1 MTAKLSAQAGT
12 DAYRRTLVDR
22 NRILKITDRRFHAA
36 WEEMRDAKLW
46 ITETVASECVRAR
59 SFANLGAL
67 RAAAAQACRTEPPGS
82 LEGLD
87 AAQEVWWIDEW
98 EAESGIVGLRRLDAE
113 QKRQRDALLRRMIP
127 GHFECATTDEVE
139 ELADARIVAETVTLG
154 EELLLSSNFNRIEV
168 DELNEWLRNGERGG
182 EGAGGGPIHL
192 VDGYIKECMEQ
203 TEAGRT
209 LGLKAVLAGFWPE
222 ERGAD
227 EDEIIANA
235 VTATGRM
242 QRKDAHL
249 NSTGEYL
256 ADRLTDLRWRDW
268 IVRTIEEMRAEGGV
282 RLQAAER
289 RHPKH
294 RPWER
299 KQYGDNTPE
308 LAKRLDE
315 ARWRYP
321 DGRIGFNVSD
331 TNTTYTIT
339 WTKGPG
345 EEAVVIGTAKNAAS
359 TAETLIICGLEPE
372 NNRIETVEALTQ
384 GRVMEIA
391 RQRAGG

>member
-12 DAYRRTLVDR
+12 EAYRRTLVDR

-36 WEEMRDAKLW
+36 WEEMRGAKLW
-46 ITETVASECVRAR
+46 ITETVAGECVRAR
-59 SFANLGAL
+59 SFADLGAL
-67 RAAAAQACRTEPPGS
+67 RAAAAQTCRAEPHGS
-82 LEGLD
+82 LERLD
-87 AAQEVWWIDEW
+87 AAQEVWWLDEW
-98 EAESGIVGLRRLDAE
+98 RAESGIVGLRRLDAG
-113 QKRQRDALLRRMIP
+113 QRRQRNALLRRMIP
-127 GHFECATTDEVE
+127 EHFECASTEEVE
-139 ELADARIVAETVTLG
+139 ELADARIVAETVTLR

-168 DELNEWLRNGERGG
+168 DELNEWLRNEQGIGKST
-182 EGAGGGPIHL
+182 GGGPIHL

-203 TEAGRT
+203 SEAGRT
-209 LGLKAVLAGFWPE
+209 LGVKAVLGGFWPE
-222 ERGAD
+222 DRNAD
-227 EDEIIANA
+227 EDEIIASA
-235 VTATGRM
+235 VKATGRM
-242 QRKDAHL
+242 RKKNAHL

-268 IVRTIEEMRAEGGV
+268 IVWTIGEMRAGGGV
-282 RLQAAER
+282 RIQAAER

-294 RPWER
+294 RAWER

-321 DGRIGFNVSD
+321 DGGIGFHVTD
-331 TNTTYTIT
+331 ANTTYTIT

-345 EEAVVIGTAKNAAS
+345 EEAVIIGTAIDAAS

-372 NNRIETVEALTQ
+372 NNRIGTVEKLTQ
-384 GRVMEIA
+384 GREMEIA
-391 RQRAGG
+391 RQQGDE